1 MARQR
6 RQTMV
11 SQCPNQRNNQ
21 GSRTSNCNII
31 QISHLCCSRN
41 RKIQIKVG
49 LKTYLIVTYLMY
61 NVNLQCKASKLA
73 LRCSF
78 HCSTICLYLYPF
90 QRENNTLKYNF
101 PYLCSFTPVFIHWLT
116 SSFTR
121 YSF

>member
-90 QRENNTLKYNF
+90 QRE
-101 PYLCSFTPVFIHWLT
+101 YLEIYLPLLMFI
-116 SSFTR
+116 
-121 YSF
+121 YSRVHSLANQFIY